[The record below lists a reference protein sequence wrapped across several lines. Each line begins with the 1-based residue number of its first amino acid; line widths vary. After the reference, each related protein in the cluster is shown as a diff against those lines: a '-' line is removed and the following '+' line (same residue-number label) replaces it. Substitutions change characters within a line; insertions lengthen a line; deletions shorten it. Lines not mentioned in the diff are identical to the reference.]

1 MNITKCQLC
10 GNNVDINNGGAA
22 LMITI
27 CRNNYTNLT
36 NVSFCKNCYD
46 ALLKEPI
53 KKLAEAA
60 CVEWYG
66 IDDESTNLSDQER
79 KEE

>member
-1 MNITKCQLC
+1 MNIAKCHLC
-10 GNNVDINNGGAA
+10 GNAFNINNGGAA
-22 LMITI
+22 LMIVV
-27 CRNNYTNLT
+27 CRNTYTNLT
-36 NVSFCKNCYD
+36 NVSFCEDCYN

-66 IDDESTNLSDQER
+66 IDDDSTLTDQER

>member
-1 MNITKCQLC
+1 MNIAKCQLC
-10 GNNVDINNGGAA
+10 GNAVNINNGGAA
-22 LMITI
+22 LMIAV
-27 CRNNYTNLT
+27 CRNTCTNLT
-36 NVSFCKNCYD
+36 NVSFCKDCYN

-66 IDDESTNLSDQER
+66 IDDESTDLTDQEG

>member
-22 LMITI
+22 LTITI
-27 CRNNYTNLT
+27 FRNNWANLT
-36 NVSFCKNCYD
+36 DVSFCKNCYD

-66 IDDESTNLSDQER
+66 IDDESVLADQER